1 MRKTVFQ
8 VTNFQFS
15 FFFRLADF
23 RRSFGRGE
31 VGAGA
36 GAEDDITRQ
45 ILLHILSYY
54 SYSSSICIS
63 SFSSHHQAMKLY
75 ACMRSHNAQMG
86 RSWRVIPKL
95 CYYSNFSQP
104 PQQRVVRG
112 GFFVTFIHF
121 LFVFDLVG
129 ADDGAKV
136 VSTTTEALCAYLW
149 H

>member
-15 FFFRLADF
+15 FFFCLADF
-23 RRSFGRGE
+23 RRSWGRGE

-45 ILLHILSYY
+45 ILLHTLSYY

-86 RSWRVIPKL
+86 RSWRVTPKL
-95 CYYSNFSQP
+95 CYYSNFTTATTTHGEG
-104 PQQRVVRG
+104 RL
-112 GFFVTFIHF
+112 FVTFICF
-121 LFVFDLVG
+121 LFAFDLVG

-136 VSTTTEALCAYLW
+136 VSTSPEALYAYLGC
-149 H
+149 